1 MKEEGDSM
9 WAKREMRHCNALSS
23 SSCSIHLLL
32 VALIKGEGGGNETQ
46 KASFWVLMILGLV
59 LFWVA
64 GASGE
69 ETFIIALIGEVSC
82 NYVWQ

>member
-1 MKEEGDSM
+1 
-9 WAKREMRHCNALSS
+9 MRHCNALSS

-32 VALIKGEGGGNETQ
+32 VALIKGEGGEETQ